1 MNLYLTS
8 DLHVDHYAE
17 NRTEISSFIERMLPV
32 CDVLCVAGDTADNPK
47 IFIDFYRLASQK
59 YKQIFLT
66 FGNHD
71 LTVKHD
77 DFFLQNPFTQT
88 LEKLDWIKE
97 KLSEL
102 PNVTLL
108 DGTTAKIGKLRIGGC
123 MGFNDFSVG
132 SKTWPQPKQW
142 LLKQWQY
149 WYDNVHWRYMDNNPD
164 VILKDEMQK
173 LEAVVSQKP
182 DIIMTH
188 FIPTA
193 FGIPRKYEDEFSNA
207 FFYFDADKYLTR
219 MKNKS
224 IWLAGHTHDTGKKVI
239 NINTKKIT
247 MLINPVGYPME
258 IHGRYNL
265 EERKKAALISF

>member
-1 MNLYLTS
+1 MTLNLTS

-17 NRTEISSFIERMLPV
+17 NRTEISNFMERYLPC

-47 IFIDFYRLASQK
+47 IFIDFYRLASPK

-77 DFFLQNPFTQT
+77 DCFLANPFTQT
-88 LEKLDWIKE
+88 EEKLNWIKE

-108 DGTTAKIGKLRIGGC
+108 DGTTAKIGKIKIGGC

-132 SKTWPQPKQW
+132 SKTWPHSKEW
-142 LLKQWQY
+142 LKNEWQF
-149 WYDNVHWRYMDNNPD
+149 WYDNVHWRYKNNDPD
-164 VILKDEMQK
+164 AIFKDEMQK
-173 LEAVVSQKP
+173 LENVISQKP
-182 DIIMTH
+182 DIVMTH

-193 FGIPRKYEDEFSNA
+193 FGIPRKYEDEISNA
-207 FFYFDADKYLTR
+207 YFYFNADEYLAK
-219 MKNKS
+219 MKHKS
-224 IWLAGHTHDTGKKVI
+224 IWLAGHTHDTGRKVI
-239 NINTKKIT
+239 KLGSKKIT
-247 MLINPVGYPME
+247 LLLNPIGYPME
-258 IHGRYNL
+258 TNRLYDLKNRGL
-265 EERKKAALISF
+265 SAMLDF